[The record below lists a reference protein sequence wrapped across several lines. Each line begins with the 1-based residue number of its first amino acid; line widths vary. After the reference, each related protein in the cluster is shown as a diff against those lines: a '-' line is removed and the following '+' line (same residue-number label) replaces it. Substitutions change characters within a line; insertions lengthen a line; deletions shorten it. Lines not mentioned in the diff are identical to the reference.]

1 MAELARPAVSGPPP
15 ELVSQPAPPRPGEID
30 SYLSYCLS
38 AWQENV
44 PWLASEWPSMDAV
57 EREDNQLEWG
67 IVEDR
72 SSMLQRWAAEGRMT
86 PQQDERFGALQRLI
100 ERQRPILERLFAT

>member
-1 MAELARPAVSGPPP
+1 MDPGAVLGGTARYHLGLPGFRRGQDDHSHRRAMAELARPAVSGPPP

-67 IVEDR
+67 I
-72 SSMLQRWAAEGRMT
+72 
-86 PQQDERFGALQRLI
+86 
-100 ERQRPILERLFAT
+100 